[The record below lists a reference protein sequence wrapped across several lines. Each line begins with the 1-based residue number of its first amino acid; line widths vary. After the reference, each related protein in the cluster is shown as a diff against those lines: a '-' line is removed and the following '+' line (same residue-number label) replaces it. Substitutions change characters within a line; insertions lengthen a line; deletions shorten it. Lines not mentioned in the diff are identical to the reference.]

1 MAIKGADT
9 KERILKE
16 ALSEFA
22 SHGYEGARMDRIAAA
37 VGINKASLYFHFK
50 SKEEIFRELFNAVL
64 RKYKSFIR
72 RTADSLSGLET
83 GKRLEEFCRIY
94 LEDSFDN
101 PEIDF
106 WNRIYY
112 LPPQSMRAEILSL
125 TKDDKDCM
133 ILELIKII
141 EEGKSKKE
149 VRNID
154 SKKAA
159 LTLYYSLTCVALSKD
174 IMTKKEGLADMKK
187 VLDFYLQSILS

>member
-22 SHGYEGARMDRIAAA
+22 SHGYEGARMDRIASS

-50 SKEEIFRELFNAVL
+50 SKEEIFRELFNAIL

-83 GKRLEEFCRIY
+83 GKRLQEFCRIY

-112 LPPQSMRAEILSL
+112 LPPQNMREEILSL
-125 TKDDKDCM
+125 TKDDKNCM
-133 ILELIKII
+133 VQEIIKII
-141 EEGKSKKE
+141 EEGRNKKE
-149 VRNID
+149 IRNTD
-154 SKKAA
+154 PKKAA

-174 IMTKKEGLADMKK
+174 IMTKKEGLDDMKE
-187 VLDFYLQSILS
+187 VLNFFWQSISN